1 MPRSADEGKSW
12 TVNRILALDPPSILD
27 IGPGWGTYARLLRP
41 HLPNTHFTGIEIF
54 APYID
59 KYDLTDWYDVLYIA
73 DARELPFPDADVVI
87 LGDVIEHCEF
97 DEALDMWT
105 KARGAAR
112 LAVLLSLPIIEYV
125 QGTCEGNV
133 SETHLHT
140 WDHEMV
146 LRELDGISESQ
157 TYSQIGVYKAVPL

>member
-12 TVNRILALDPPSILD
+12 TVNRILALNPTSILD

-41 HLPNTHFTGIEIF
+41 HLPDTHFTGIEIF

-87 LGDVIEHCEF
+87 LGDVIEHMSLQ
-97 DEALDMWT
+97 EARDVWL
-105 KARGAAR
+105 KARCASR
-112 LAVLLSLPIIEYV
+112 VAVFLSLPIIEYA
-125 QGTCEGNV
+125 QGECEGNV
-133 SETHLHT
+133 HETHLHT
-140 WDHEMV
+140 WDHETV
-146 LRELDGISESQ
+146 LIELDGITESEIY
-157 TYSQIGVYKAVPL
+157 TQIGVYRADPL